1 MDYPV
6 RFYERLEVYLKAI
19 INRINKV
26 HRNYEKDLKWNETI
40 TLLETKCQ
48 RKLKHLGLIITK
60 IYFDKKC
67 LKN

>member
-40 TLLETKCQ
+40 TLLETKMSE
-48 RKLKHLGLIITK
+48 KIEAFGLII
-60 IYFDKKC
+60 YKKFI
-67 LKN
+67 LKKNV